1 MNQIEQLQNEIAT
14 LKAKIE
20 ELETPN
26 IFWLVDD
33 PENGVGCIYDLIS
46 EFYDES
52 TVGQILEFEVATR
65 LPNIKVKV
73 LGDDEDGSINL
84 EYL

>member
-26 IFWLVDD
+26 IFWLVDN
-33 PENGVGCIYDLIS
+33 PENGTECIYDLVS
-46 EFYDES
+46 DFYDEA
-52 TVGQILEFEVATR
+52 TVGQILEFEVAAR